1 MELWDAYDAEFNKIE
16 GVTLIRGE
24 KIPDGMFHLVCDV
37 IVRHIDGS
45 YLIMQRDFRKHYG
58 GMWEATAGGS
68 ALKGEVPL
76 ECAVRELKEETGII
90 AKDISE
96 VGKESDPK
104 TKSNYIEYLC
114 VTDWNKNDITLQ
126 DGETVAYKWVSKEEL
141 ISMKNDELVTERMQR
156 YVSELSLPK

>member
-1 MELWDAYDAEFNKIE
+1 MELWDAYDSGFNKIE
-16 GVTLIRGE
+16 GVILIRGE

-76 ECAVRELKEETGII
+76 ECAVRELREETGII

-96 VGKESDPK
+96 VGRESDTK